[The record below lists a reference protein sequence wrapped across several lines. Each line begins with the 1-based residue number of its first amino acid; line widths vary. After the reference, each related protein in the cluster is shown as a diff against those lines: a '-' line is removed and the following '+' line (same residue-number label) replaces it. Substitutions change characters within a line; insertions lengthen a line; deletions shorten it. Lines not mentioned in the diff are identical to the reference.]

1 MIVKTRYEI
10 GKQYLLHD
18 KWLLTAVK
26 LKPNLFTTPYKDK
39 LELMGFVFDDTELHN
54 SNEKHGFTKHKD
66 DLYYFSNDASPM
78 VESIQTIRNNKIE
91 QILSLI

>member
-1 MIVKTRYEI
+1 
-10 GKQYLLHD
+10 
-18 KWLLTAVK
+18 
-26 LKPNLFTTPYKDK
+26 
-39 LELMGFVFDDTELHN
+39 MGFVFDDTELHN